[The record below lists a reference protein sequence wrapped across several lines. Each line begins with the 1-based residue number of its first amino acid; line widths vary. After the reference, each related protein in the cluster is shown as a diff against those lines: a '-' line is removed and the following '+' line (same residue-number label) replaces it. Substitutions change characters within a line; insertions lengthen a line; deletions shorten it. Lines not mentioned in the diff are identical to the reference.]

1 MGAERAKLFGAAR
14 RVVIKLGTSTVTGE
28 NGELSTSR
36 VEPIVV
42 DRMADIEMA
51 LRVTIDSKVQY
62 PAACNA
68 AESLLVHESIAGRFL
83 PLLVSE
89 LKKAGV
95 EVRGCAKTVALLGA
109 SRIVP
114 ATERDWST
122 EYSDLILSVKIVAS
136 AQEAI
141 ARIHRYGSGH
151 TEAIVT
157 EDGDTAKRFMD
168 EIDAA
173 GVYHNVSTRFADG
186 FRYGLGAELG
196 VSTNKLHARGPVGL
210 EGLTSYKYKL
220 YGNGHIVAE
229 YANGSRHFKHRP
241 LTGAG
246 RQ

>member
-1 MGAERAKLFGAAR
+1 
-14 RVVIKLGTSTVTGE
+14 VVIKLGTSTVTGE

-95 EVRGCAKTVALLGA
+95 EVRGCAKTMALLGA

-141 ARIHRYGSGH
+141 DRIHRYGSGH

-229 YANGSRHFKHRP
+229 YANGARHFKHRP
-241 LTGAG
+241 LAGAG